1 MRKIVLLLAIFFTSS
16 LLAVEKVQFP
26 ASFANGWE
34 PYIGKMV
41 QITTPLYVCG
51 NYYDSLILAP
61 VLRSHACHYSLALC
75 IAKYT
80 QNSKRLLTENIH

>member
-1 MRKIVLLLAIFFTSS
+1 MRKIVLLLAIFFNSS

-26 ASFANGWE
+26 ASFANGWD

-61 VLRSHACHYSLALC
+61 ERLYVPEGSTWADFVMTGSSQGDNNNVWYS
-75 IAKYT
+75 
-80 QNSKRLLTENIH
+80 

>member
-1 MRKIVLLLAIFFTSS
+1 MRKIVLLLVIFFTSS

-34 PYIGKMV
+34 PYVGKMV

-51 NYYDSLILAP
+51 NYYD
-61 VLRSHACHYSLALC
+61 
-75 IAKYT
+75 
-80 QNSKRLLTENIH
+80 